1 MLGLLGKKLGQ
12 TRVYDEKGVLIPVT
26 VVLAGPNRVIQ
37 CKTVESDGYKAVQ
50 LGFDDQKEQRL
61 AKPLLGHLKKHS
73 AAPVKRIREFRDF
86 SKEVKPGDVI
96 GANVFAKGD
105 FVDAIGITKGR
116 GFEGV
121 VKRHRFAGG
130 DSTHGAKG
138 WHRRSGAIGQRLFP
152 GTVMRGMK
160 MPGHMGQVRRT
171 AQNLEVI
178 QVREEDNVLLIK
190 GAIPG
195 SKGDYVVIRE
205 SKKLSRE
212 QVARIKARAEARAKS
227 GPAKKGAA
235 KPAAAPKPEAKPAA
249 EAAKK

>member
-12 TRVYDEKGVLIPVT
+12 TRVYDEKGVLVPVT
-26 VVLAGPNRVIQ
+26 VVLAGPNRVLQ
-37 CKTVESDGYKAVQ
+37 CKTVETDGYKAVQ
-50 LGFDDQKEQRL
+50 LGFDDQKEHRVT
-61 AKPLLGHLKKHS
+61 KPLLGHIKKHNGQ
-73 AAPVKRIREFRDF
+73 PTRRIQEFRDF
-86 SKEVKPGDVI
+86 PKEVKPGDVI
-96 GANVFAKGD
+96 GANIFVKGD
-105 FVDAIGITKGR
+105 FVDAIGVTKGR

-152 GTVMRGMK
+152 GTVMRGMR

-171 AQNLEVI
+171 TQNLEVI

-195 SKGDYVVIRE
+195 SNGDYVVIRE
-205 SKKLSRE
+205 AKKLSRE
-212 QVARIKARAEARAKS
+212 RVAQIKARAEARAKAAP
-227 GPAKKGAA
+227 GKKGAA
-235 KPAAAPKPEAKPAA
+235 KAAAAAKPAA
-249 EAAKK
+249 EPAKK

>member
-1 MLGLLGKKLGQ
+1 MPLGLLGKKLGQ
-12 TRVYDEKGVLIPVT
+12 TRVYNEQGTLIPVT

-50 LGFDDQKEQRL
+50 LGFEDQKEHRL
-61 AKPLLGHLKKHS
+61 TKPMLGHLKKFS
-73 AAPVKRIREFRDF
+73 ATPVKRIKEFRDF
-86 SKEVKPGDVI
+86 SREVKPGDVLGLAI
-96 GANVFAKGD
+96 FNKGD
-105 FVDAIGITKGR
+105 FVDAIGVTKGR

-152 GTVMRGMK
+152 GTVMRGMR

-171 AQNLEVI
+171 TQNLEII
-178 QVREEDNVLLIK
+178 QVREAENLLLIK

-195 SKGDYVVIRE
+195 SNGDYVVIRE
-205 SKKLSRE
+205 
-212 QVARIKARAEARAKS
+212 
-227 GPAKKGAA
+227 AKKIPQGTIKKVAPPSGKA
-235 KPAAAPKPEAKPAA
+235 KKAAAAA
-249 EAAKK
+249 AAAAKK